1 VCARYFE
8 LCAAWRRL
16 LCVASTA
23 PQTSVQRIRRTDGAC
38 ASCGLSVDC
47 CARGLLVIST
57 ISAFVDLSW
66 TYPSRCRQLG
76 AGSLVSISNLRTPV
90 ARWKP
95 TVPSAGAVI

>member
-38 ASCGLSVDC
+38 ELWTECGLLRAWAACDLHYLRV
-47 CARGLLVIST
+47 RGPI
-57 ISAFVDLSW
+57 VDLSVQV
-66 TYPSRCRQLG
+66 PAAGCR
-76 AGSLVSISNLRTPV
+76 
-90 ARWKP
+90 
-95 TVPSAGAVI
+95 VPREYI